1 MIDSD
6 TFRRYYDL
14 YYDDLCRYLNFYTQD
29 EATIEDV
36 IQNVFLKLWLNKDNL
51 NITSIKTY
59 LFKATHNNV
68 INVLRDDLNRH
79 SILERWSQQ
88 QETSCYQDNIFDADL
103 LIGIINS
110 TVDKLPKRC
119 REIFLMSRQ
128 DELSYNEIAERLDIS
143 VKTVETQMSIA
154 LKRIRDTLSS
164 TLAALILLFME

>member
-6 TFRRYYDL
+6 TFRHYYDL

-29 EATIEDV
+29 ESIIEDV
-36 IQNVFLKLWLNKDNL
+36 IQNVFLKLWEKKEDV

-79 SILERWSQQ
+79 VILERWSQQ
-88 QETSCYQDNIFDADL
+88 QETRCYQQNAFDVDL
-103 LIGIINS
+103 LMDIIQS
-110 TVDKLPKRC
+110 TIDKLPKRC

-128 DELSYNEIAERLDIS
+128 DELSYNEIAQRLDIS
-143 VKTVETQMSIA
+143 VKTVEAQMGIA
-154 LKRIRDTLSS
+154 LRRIRDALSS
-164 TLAALILLFME
+164 ALAVLILLYME